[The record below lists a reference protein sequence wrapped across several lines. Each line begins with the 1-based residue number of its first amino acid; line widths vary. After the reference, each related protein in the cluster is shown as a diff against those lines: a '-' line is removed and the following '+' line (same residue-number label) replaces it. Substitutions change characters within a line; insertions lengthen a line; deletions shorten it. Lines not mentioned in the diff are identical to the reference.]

1 MRVIV
6 VSSLEDAFTSV
17 TVPVIVLPS
26 ATERAEMI
34 KEDKAG
40 AAGPRCCV
48 SIRRRTRSPRIQCS
62 RCRYGWLDC
71 HRLNGRIVA
80 RDHPSRS
87 AAKTIARRVDPRTPI
102 PTDNCQVVRGPAADI
117 TVVVAGRVDLD
128 RISRGSCVYR
138 AAGRQILLPRAYSE
152 YGCTSTNAKHQK
164 CANTMRE
171 TYRTSEAVSTPP
183 ETSLH
188 S

>member
-87 AAKTIARRVDPRTPI
+87 ASKTPARGVDPRTPI
-102 PTDNCQVVRGPAADI
+102 PADKLS
-117 TVVVAGRVDLD
+117 GRSWS
-128 RISRGSCVYR
+128 SRRHHRRSCRPRRSGSY
-138 AAGRQILLPRAYSE
+138 LPRQLRLWRHRASDTA
-152 YGCTSTNAKHQK
+152 GPGLLGV
-164 CANTMRE
+164 R
-171 TYRTSEAVSTPP
+171 
-183 ETSLH
+183 LD
-188 S
+188 